1 MTEQV
6 GLVLLVM
13 DLVQQQPI
21 VSQRRLMEVLH
32 LTIFQVLLQ
41 PLELGT
47 IMASLQLMVLVKC
60 KSLLLTAG
68 LPAWQIGQ
76 DLSIRERLIYV

>member
-1 MTEQV
+1 MEQA
-6 GLVLLVM
+6 GLVLSVTGL
-13 DLVQQQPI
+13 LQQQPI
-21 VSQRRLMEVLH
+21 VSQRRLMVVLH

-47 IMASLQLMVLVKC
+47 IMASLQPMAQVKC

-68 LPAWQIGQ
+68 LPAWQIGR
-76 DLSIRERLIYV
+76 DLSIRERLIFV